1 MAYFIVSITDE
12 IRDFENITSVLTE
25 CQEHDIADQC
35 NDIARNWYGSEADL
49 ENEDDEECDRFISR
63 NGTVTYAEDFQ
74 QITEACY
81 QELKGFLFP
90 L

>member
-49 ENEDDEECDRFISR
+49 ENEADEDCGVYL
-63 NGTVTYAEDFQ
+63 NGDVRTYVGDWK

-81 QELKGFLFP
+81 QELKGFLTT

>member
-1 MAYFIVSITDE
+1 MAYFIVNIANE
-12 IRDFENITSVLTE
+12 IREFESTTSILVE
-25 CQEHDIADQC
+25 CPEEDIWKRCDA
-35 NDIARNWYGSEADL
+35 IARNWYGSEADL